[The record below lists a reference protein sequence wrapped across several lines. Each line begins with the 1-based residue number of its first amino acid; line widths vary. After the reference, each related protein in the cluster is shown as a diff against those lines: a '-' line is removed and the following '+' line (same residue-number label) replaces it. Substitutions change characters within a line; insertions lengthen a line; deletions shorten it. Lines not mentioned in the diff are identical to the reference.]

1 MKRFPGRQVP
11 CPHTFVNAVQHL
23 RDYGTFSPINRD
35 RGRSKSGRV
44 LDLEPEI
51 LQAVEEE
58 PNAYDLHYEWA
69 VPGL

>member
-1 MKRFPGRQVP
+1 MVLLVLS
-11 CPHTFVNAVQHL
+11 TEIEAVQDP
-23 RDYGTFSPINRD
+23 R
-35 RGRSKSGRV
+35 RV

-58 PNAYDLHYEWA
+58 PNAHDLHYEWA